1 MEEYE
6 LSFEVKDIV
15 PYIEYCKKNGYIL
28 VEEGYQER
36 TIYRKDDGTMAR
48 ITVNK
53 KGDIIKNSLDF
64 KEDKLTDNVL
74 NVRKESLPIE
84 FNDFDSVNSIL
95 AFLNYKKDNTLIRKR
110 YTFEKEKVKF
120 ELDEYTQ
127 PKIANIVAI
136 EGDKNLVDKVYD
148 EIKELFFENDNQK
161 D

>member
-110 YTFEKEKVKF
+110 HTFEKEKVKF